1 MNPLAGSF
9 RERLPRGPASSRC
22 IAYADLLESSFSA
35 LLMDVWQLPH
45 DGTHSSFV
53 PPMDR
58 GNTWSSC
65 SSVLILPHQKHP
77 AWVPGSAIFSSVSQF
92 RFIWTH
98 GRQTGNRPSA
108 PIPQLWR
115 PRPHPVTPKPGAP
128 GSPGARIVYN
138 QELSCARRGGR
149 RSQHSYGEIRVHT
162 SDPVAPRDDH
172 QAQQ

>member
-9 RERLPRGPASSRC
+9 RERLPRGPASTRC
-22 IAYADLLESSFSA
+22 IANADFLESSLSA

-77 AWVPGSAIFSSVSQF
+77 AWVRGSAIFSSVSQF

-98 GRQTGNRPSA
+98 GRQLGSKPDGHRADQYREVGLCSAIPSVVPSA
-108 PIPQLWR
+108 FLSTNPTDESITSGL
-115 PRPHPVTPKPGAP
+115 PVTRSECHPSNTVSVFPA
-128 GSPGARIVYN
+128 
-138 QELSCARRGGR
+138 GGTVMR
-149 RSQHSYGEIRVHT
+149 ASK
-162 SDPVAPRDDH
+162 
-172 QAQQ
+172 